1 MKSFL
6 QIKTLTFLIFCMG
19 SWYANSQSPKPVLI
33 FGDSYLKGHFGE
45 FLQKKM
51 HEVGTYDILSIA
63 IGGAGSKTFTIPM
76 KNLCCGYR
84 IRQSFAGKP
93 LIETKS
99 VWGSKVPVIEGAEAV
114 TNGLVMKS
122 QEGSLENV
130 LNFWKPQAVIL
141 VLGANFINAHEDLLK
156 IIFAYKD
163 SIPLIWIGPFEK
175 NTSAGRYALINKVI
189 KNKPNCF
196 LVRSDDI
203 VEKMGIPA
211 SHFFGTTAK
220 NLAETIFEKF
230 RPFLETELQNMDKK
244 AVSANKSIS
253 TNLWLQVIKIN

>member
-6 QIKTLTFLIFCMG
+6 QIKTLTFLIICLG
-19 SWYANSQSPKPVLI
+19 SYANSQTPKPVLI
-33 FGDSYLKGHFGE
+33 LGDSFLKGHFGE

-51 HEVGTYDILSIA
+51 HEAGTYDILSIA
-63 IGGAGSKTFTIPM
+63 IGGAGSKTFTTTM

-84 IRQSFAGKP
+84 VRQSFAGKP

-122 QEGSLENV
+122 QEGSLGNV

-156 IIFAYKD
+156 IIFAYND

-175 NTSAGRYALINKVI
+175 NTSAGRYALINKAI

-196 LVRSDDI
+196 LVRSDEV

-220 NLAETIFEKF
+220 KLAENIFEKF
-230 RPFLETELQNMDKK
+230 SPFLEAEIKNMDKK
-244 AVSANKSIS
+244 ATSDKKSIS
-253 TNLWLQVIKIN
+253 TNLWLQVIKVY

>member
-1 MKSFL
+1 MKPFL
-6 QIKTLTFLIFCMG
+6 HIKTLTFLIICMG
-19 SWYANSQSPKPVLI
+19 SLYANSQTTKQVLI
-33 FGDSYLKGHFGE
+33 LGDSYLKGHFGE

-51 HEVGTYDILSIA
+51 HEAGTYDILSIA
-63 IGGAGSKTFTIPM
+63 IGGAGSKTFTTPM

-84 IRQSFAGKP
+84 VRQSFASKP

-99 VWGSKVPVIEGAEAV
+99 VWGSKVPVLESAEAV
-114 TNGLVMKS
+114 TNGWVMKS

-141 VLGANFINAHEDLLK
+141 VLGANWINAHEDLLK
-156 IIFAYKD
+156 IFFACND

-175 NTSAGRYALINKVI
+175 NTSAGRYTLINKAI

-196 LVRSDDI
+196 LVRSDLI

-211 SHFFGTTAK
+211 AHFFGTTAK
-220 NLAETIFEKF
+220 KLAENIFEKF
-230 RPFLETELQNMDKK
+230 RPFLETELKNMDKK
-244 AVSANKSIS
+244 AASANKYIS
-253 TNLWLQVIKIN
+253 KNLWLQVIRGY